1 MVILYFKFLRSHQT
15 VSTLCVC
22 VCQSLVVSDSQPT
35 RLLCPRNSPG
45 KNTAVGCHSLLQSIF
60 PIQGLNLGLLHCRRS
75 LNNLSHQGSPRLF
88 MVANYQGPNLFTN
101 LSKLVIVSFY
111 YSDEN
116 VKWYLIVVSIC
127 ISLVTNEIYIFLGAC
142 WDYLSSYC

>member
-15 VSTLCVC
+15 VSTLSVC
-22 VCQSLVVSDSQPT
+22 VCQSLIVSDSQPT
-35 RLLCPRNSPG
+35 RLLCPWNSPG

-60 PIQGLNLGLLHCRRS
+60 PIQGLNLGLLHCRQS
-75 LNNLSHQGSPRLF
+75 LNHLSHQGSPRLF
-88 MVANYQGPNLFTN
+88 TVANYQGPNLFTS
-101 LSKLVIVSFY
+101 LSKLVIVSFD